1 MTSFYW
7 DYVWLAGI
15 TLGVVFL
22 LAL

>member
-7 DYVWLAGI
+7 DYAWLAGI